1 MEGRGEDVGGYG
13 RREGVGRD
21 RESGGGGGGL
31 VAAGRSRRRAG
42 RSPAAP
48 ALPSEKAASGESGFS
63 GSALSV
69 FGSVRSEAS
78 ALAGSPG
85 WTCTWPAS
93 VRTVHARSS
102 SSKRQVAGLTSRPP
116 STRPKALPQSALRA
130 PSLPPAR

>member
-21 RESGGGGGGL
+21 RESGGGGEGL
-31 VAAGRSRRRAG
+31 VAARRSRRRAG

-93 VRTVHARSS
+93 LRTVHARSS
-102 SSKRQVAGLTSRPP
+102 SSKRQVAGLTSRP
-116 STRPKALPQSALRA
+116 RCRRA
-130 PSLPPAR
+130 RAFAENAAWAPH